1 MAFLDIHSHILPCV
15 DDGARN
21 IDISL
26 KLLDILNQQGVTNVI
41 ATPHFYPDTD
51 NAEDFAQR
59 VEESYLQLKNA
70 ISGTDY
76 PKVHLGCELHYFN
89 GMGKSKSLEQF
100 VIKGTNY
107 ILLELP
113 YGVAITKTILQ
124 DITDIYE
131 IQGFKPIIAHIERY
145 KRAKNFK
152 KLLELI
158 SNGYALAHINAGAI
172 VCKEDSRFCQ
182 KLIKRGYISYVASD
196 AHSLNRRPPLIKQA
210 LNTIT
215 DKLGKSFA
223 NKLTS
228 NSIKLLNEIEGT
240 DA

>member
-59 VEESYLQLKNA
+59 VEESYLQLKNT
-70 ISGTDY
+70 INGTDY

-89 GMGKSKSLEQF
+89 GMGKSKSLELF

-196 AHSLNRRPPLIKQA
+196 AHSLNHRPPLIKQA